1 MSKSTIDQHRKDFS
15 DRPLL
20 ICDVD
25 EVIIEFLTPFGK
37 FLNAQ
42 DKELRPNSFALDGNI
57 FKSGTDIAYEKH
69 IVRQLVDDFFADQHN
84 WQTPVDH
91 VHQALSNLSNEMDI
105 FLLTAMPPEHFD
117 IRKIMLKQHDL
128 HYPLFATEDAKGP
141 IINQLHDQRDHPIF
155 FIDDMI
161 FNLRSAREH
170 VKNIELITIMANQE
184 FKAIAPEIDAGIF
197 NANSW
202 LDVEKHIKSHLEA
215 AS

>member
-1 MSKSTIDQHRKDFS
+1 MSKSVIDQHRQKLS
-15 DRPLL
+15 ERPLL

-25 EVIIEFLTPFGK
+25 EVIIEFLTPFSA

-42 DKELRPNSFALDGNI
+42 DKELRPNSFSLDGNI

-69 IVRQLVDDFFADQHN
+69 IVSQLVDDFFADQLK

-91 VHQALSNLSNEMDI
+91 VHQTLSNLSKKMDI

-141 IINQLHDQRDHPIF
+141 VINQLHDDRDHPIF

-197 NANSW
+197 NADNW
-202 LDVEKHIKSHLEA
+202 LDVEKHINSHLEVA
-215 AS
+215 N